1 MDKKIV
7 LFTFIFLCIVSSCRV
22 SDNWQN
28 SSLLFFDTVCELN
41 IYCSPSLF
49 KSSEDEVRRV
59 FTEIELLFSP
69 GVQALSSPRVISLY
83 KKALDVHHASDG
95 YFDISVGPLSHIWGF
110 RDGFYH
116 VPSLDEV
123 QEALQ
128 HIGMERIE
136 LKDGR
141 LCLHPGMELDWGG
154 IAKGFGID
162 LASQALIQMGVE
174 NGFLNAGGD
183 LYCWGKN
190 PEKKPWKVGIKH
202 PRGDG
207 FLGVLF
213 ITQVGAATTGD
224 YQRFFIETDVR
235 YHHVFDPKSGY
246 PSKGKQSVTV
256 IGPETLMCDALSTA
270 IFVSPH
276 PRKIIKGYPDY
287 GAIVVDSSGKISF
300 LGKPCFFQPLN

>member
-7 LFTFIFLCIVSSCRV
+7 LYASIFLCLVSSCRV

-49 KSSEDEVRRV
+49 KSSEDEIRKI
-59 FTEIELLFSP
+59 FTEIERLFSP
-69 GVQALSSPRVISLY
+69 GVQALSSPLVISLY
-83 KKALDVHHASDG
+83 KKALAIYLASDG
-95 YFDISVGPLSHIWGF
+95 YFDISVGPLSHLWGF
-110 RDGFYH
+110 RDGSHH
-116 VPSLDEV
+116 VPSSGEV
-123 QEALQ
+123 QEVLQ

-136 LKDGR
+136 LKDGS
-141 LCLHPGMELDWGG
+141 LSLHPEMELDWGG

-162 LASQALIQMGVE
+162 LASQALIQLGVK

-190 PEKKPWKVGIKH
+190 PEKKSWKVGIKH
-202 PRGDG
+202 PRGNG

-213 ITQVGAATTGD
+213 IAQVGAATTGD
-224 YQRFFIETDVR
+224 YQRFFIEADVR

-270 IFVSPH
+270 LFVSPH
-276 PRKIIKGYPDY
+276 PLKVITSYPDY

-300 LGKPCFFQPLN
+300 LGKRYLFQPLN